1 MNDKWGRNFLG
12 TPPQG
17 RADYAFLQHIIA
29 SMNETQGRCAILFPH
44 GVLFRDE
51 ELELRKK
58 LVEMDIL
65 DCVIGLGANLFYNSP
80 MEACILI
87 CNYSKAN
94 SKKNQVLMINAVNE
108 VTRKN
113 AESMLLAEHI
123 QRIVN
128 AYQKNSELDGFSRI
142 VSNDEI
148 REKKFNLN
156 ISLYAYQ
163 SVLHDALTVSKED
176 AINVWISSHSQC
188 INEMNEL
195 IKLIE

>member
-1 MNDKWGRNFLG
+1 
-12 TPPQG
+12 
-17 RADYAFLQHIIA
+17 
-29 SMNETQGRCAILFPH
+29 
-44 GVLFRDE
+44 
-51 ELELRKK
+51 
-58 LVEMDIL
+58 
-65 DCVIGLGANLFYNSP
+65 
-80 MEACILI
+80 
-87 CNYSKAN
+87 
-94 SKKNQVLMINAVNE
+94 MINAVNE

-128 AYQKNSELDGFSRI
+128 AYQQNRELDGFSRI

-163 SVLHDALTVSKED
+163 SVLQDALTVSKED

-188 INEMNEL
+188 INEMDEL
-195 IKLIE
+195 IKLIK

>member
-1 MNDKWGRNFLG
+1 
-12 TPPQG
+12 
-17 RADYAFLQHIIA
+17 
-29 SMNETQGRCAILFPH
+29 
-44 GVLFRDE
+44 
-51 ELELRKK
+51 
-58 LVEMDIL
+58 MDIL
-65 DCVIGLGANLFYNSP
+65 DCIIGLGANLFYNSP

-87 CNYSKAN
+87 CNCSKAN
-94 SKKNQVLMINAVNE
+94 SKKNRVLMINAVNE

-123 QRIVN
+123 QKIVN
-128 AYQKNSELDGFSRI
+128 AYQQNRELDGFSRI

-163 SVLHDALTVSKED
+163 SVLQDALTVSKED

-188 INEMNEL
+188 INEMDEL
-195 IKLIE
+195 IKLIK